1 MNDYEMARQ
10 LTQVYLKSQ
19 QAPTRQ
25 IIEEKVRS
33 VLTMLRNDHG
43 RTFEV
48 DEEKLVRELE
58 SLFNI
63 WIGLG
68 TVIGK

>member
-10 LTQVYLKSQ
+10 LTQVYLKSEQ
-19 QAPTRQ
+19 TPTQQ
-25 IIEEKVRS
+25 IIQEKVRS

-48 DEEKLVRELE
+48 DEEKLVRETRK
-58 SLFNI
+58 SFQHQD
-63 WIGLG
+63 GSRYC
-68 TVIGK
+68 TRK